1 MKQKVTVQL
10 SERIIERLKAA
21 AERQGATKAAIVEAV
36 LDNFLSSQVDALES
50 VKDGAALRRLNW
62 MSRQLEQLERDLRIV
77 NEIVAL
83 HARYH
88 LTVTP
93 PLPSSQQSAACA
105 LGLERFEAFA
115 AQVGRRVHLGAPL
128 MRETLERLGAASP
141 ELFARDIE
149 QDAPLGTPAPDPG
162 RDQAQG
168 VAVDVEPELC
178 AAAREG
184 GSTAG
189 FPGRRDTRA
198 DRRGAACFGT
208 RRG

>member
-1 MKQKVTVQL
+1 MQL
-10 SERIIERLKAA
+10 SEHIIERLKAA
-21 AERQGATKAAIVEAV
+21 AERQGATKTAIVEAV

-50 VKDGAALRRLNW
+50 VKDGATLRRLNW
-62 MSRQLEQLERDLRIV
+62 MSRQLEQLAADLRIV

-93 PLPSSQQSAACA
+93 PLPSSQQPAACA

-115 AQVGRRVHLGAPL
+115 AQVGRRVHLGTPL
-128 MRETLERLGAASP
+128 MRETLDRLCATSP

-149 QDAPLGTPAPDPG
+149 ENAPLGTPAPD
-162 RDQAQG
+162 QAQAA
-168 VAVDVEPELC
+168 AVDVEQELC

-184 GSTAG
+184 GSNAG
-189 FPGRRDTRA
+189 FPGRCECRA
-198 DRRGAACFGT
+198 VRRGAASFGA